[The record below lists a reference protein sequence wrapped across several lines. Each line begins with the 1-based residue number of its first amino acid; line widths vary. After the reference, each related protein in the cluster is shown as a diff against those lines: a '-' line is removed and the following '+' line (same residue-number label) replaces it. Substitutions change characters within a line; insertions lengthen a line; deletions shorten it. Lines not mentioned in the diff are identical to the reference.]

1 VIAGGGRGVLVRT
14 VRRHESP
21 GVRLAHRLGTSA
33 AVLLLAGCA
42 GGAGAQPDVAGEWEL
57 VQFSRDG
64 AVVPAPV
71 GGRATL
77 TVADGQLS
85 GTSFC
90 NSYSG
95 SYRLDGDA
103 LTVSELGGTEIGC
116 AADLMDAEAAYLAAL
131 GSADQAAT
139 ADGYLVLSGDDAELR
154 FRPVPEVSASEL
166 TGTRWILETLL
177 DGDVASSTTGLPAV
191 LELVDDGTFT
201 ASTGCR
207 DLAGGWSLDGD
218 VVRVTDVTPDEAT
231 CDRDVA
237 AQDQQVTAVLS
248 DDFQAAVTEDSLAV
262 TGAGG
267 LGLVYRASG

>member
-1 VIAGGGRGVLVRT
+1 M
-14 VRRHESP
+14 
-21 GVRLAHRLGTSA
+21 RLAHRLGTSA

-42 GGAGAQPDVAGEWEL
+42 GGTGAAPEIAGEWEL

-64 AVVPAPV
+64 AVVPEPV

-77 TVADGQLS
+77 TVADGELS

-95 SYRLDGDA
+95 SDRLDGDA
-103 LTVSELGGTEIGC
+103 MSVSGLGGTEIGC
-116 AADLMDAEAAYLAAL
+116 AAELMDAESAYLAAL
-131 GSADQAAT
+131 GAVEQAAT
-139 ADGYLVLSGDDAELR
+139 ADGYLLLSSDDAELR
-154 FRPVPEVSASEL
+154 FAPVPEVPASDL
-166 TGTRWILETLL
+166 AGTRWILETLL
-177 DGDVASSTTGLPAV
+177 DGEVASSTTGLPAV
-191 LELVDDGTFT
+191 LELADDGTLT

-207 DLAGGWSLDGD
+207 ELTGGWSLEGD
-218 VVRVTDVTPDEAT
+218 VVRVTGVTPAEAT

-237 AQDQQVTAVLS
+237 KQDEQVTAVLS
-248 DDFQAAVTEDSLAV
+248 DDFQVAVTEDSLAV

>member
-1 VIAGGGRGVLVRT
+1 M
-14 VRRHESP
+14 
-21 GVRLAHRLGTSA
+21 RLAHRLGTLTA
-33 AVLLLAGCA
+33 VLVPAVLLLAGCA
-42 GGAGAQPDVAGEWEL
+42 GGAGTSPEVAGEWEL
-57 VQFSRDG
+57 VQFTQDG

-77 TVADGQLS
+77 TVADGELS

-103 LTVSELGGTEIGC
+103 MSVSGLGGTEIGC
-116 AADLMDAEAAYLAAL
+116 APELMDAESAYLAAL
-131 GSADQAAT
+131 GAVEQAAT
-139 ADGYLVLSGDDAELR
+139 ADGYLLLSSDDAELR
-154 FRPVPEVSASEL
+154 FRPVPEVPASDL
-166 TGTRWILETLL
+166 AGTRWILETLL
-177 DGDVASSTTGLPAV
+177 DGEVASSTAGLPAV
-191 LELVDDGTFT
+191 LELADDGTLT

-207 DLAGGWSLDGD
+207 ELTGRWSLEGD
-218 VVRVTDVTPDEAT
+218 VVRVTDVTPADAT

-237 AQDQQVTAVLS
+237 AQDEQVTAVLS
-248 DDFQAAVTEDSLAV
+248 DDFQVAVTEDSLAV